1 MPSHDD
7 EQLMMLDPPEQ
18 ETFWMRENVDI
29 FSQEY
34 AVEAYARDRER
45 AGYQRGYLRSRIH
58 GSVEICQA
66 LGTSMEE
73 AIHVLAS
80 LYSISEEEAA
90 KYAMEFWQS

>member
-1 MPSHDD
+1 MPSHAD
-7 EQLMMLDPPEQ
+7 EQLMMLDSTEQ
-18 ETFWMRENVDI
+18 ETFWMREEIEI

-45 AGYQRGYLRSRIH
+45 AGYQRGRIR
-58 GSVEICQA
+58 GAVEICQA

-80 LYSISEEEAA
+80 LYSLSEEEAA
-90 KYAMEFWQS
+90 KYAREYWKH